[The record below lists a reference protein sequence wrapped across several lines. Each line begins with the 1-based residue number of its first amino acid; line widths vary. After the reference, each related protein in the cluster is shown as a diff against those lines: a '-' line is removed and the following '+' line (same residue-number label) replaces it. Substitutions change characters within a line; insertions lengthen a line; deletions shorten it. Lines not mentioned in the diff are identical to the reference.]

1 MILVNGNM
9 NDKFITY
16 LKNEKEKF
24 ERLNKKEIHSHNE
37 EVSGNKGV
45 QPPVQDLVKDVDTVV
60 EPQKEIPSVVDRKQ
74 DNTVMWM

>member
-1 MILVNGNM
+1 M

-16 LKNEKEKF
+16 LKDEKEKF

-37 EVSGNKGV
+37 EVSGNKEI
-45 QPPVQDLVKDVDTVV
+45 QPPVQDPVKKDIVTVVV
-60 EPQKEIPSVVDRKQ
+60 EPPKEIPSVVDQKQ